1 MIFISWFQNFETED
15 QDMVNEG
22 VVQGSSLLV
31 ETQLASYR
39 CKKAVI
45 LQCVVFLG
53 KTLNSH
59 VATLLPR
66 IYGFQKT

>member
-1 MIFISWFQNFETED
+1 
-15 QDMVNEG
+15 MVNEG